1 MDSDPVDRFIAAFNA
16 ADPEG
21 LEACLHPDFEMI
33 VPQKPD
39 RGFTGREQEM
49 KNMRFLLDNYP
60 GVRLTLL
67 RKAVNG
73 DEIWIETI
81 ARGPG
86 LEMSAVVIWAVDPV
100 TGTLRS
106 GRYFSEPVQQDAAD
120 IDEFMQTL
128 GRGDQR
134 QTPGA

>member
-16 ADPEG
+16 ADLQG
-21 LEACLHPDFEMI
+21 LEACLHPDFEMV

-39 RGFTGREQEM
+39 RGFIGREQEM
-49 KNMRFLLDNYP
+49 KNMRFLLENYP

-73 DEIWIETI
+73 QEIWIETI

-86 LEMSAVVIWAVDPV
+86 IEMSAVVIWAVDRA

-106 GRYFSEPVQQDAAD
+106 GRYFSEPVQQHAAS

-128 GRGDQR
+128 GRGDQ
-134 QTPGA
+134 TAPP